1 MPVKEFECH
10 GCNSTFVMREEE
22 MPSNE
27 SPIVCPRCKSSDIER
42 YYFPDGACRLYN
54 LVKPN
59 PQD

>member
-10 GCNSTFVMREEE
+10 GCNSTFVIGEEE
-22 MPSNE
+22 MPSDEN
-27 SPIVCPRCKSSDIER
+27 SVVCPRCQSADIER